1 MSISTHM
8 IVVDGNEK
16 SDYYYQ
22 YCSPSWQELGLEVN
36 KFKAVTPKTLKREY
50 ELNFSKYSR
59 SGKYVSQGIKADIT
73 DTEKACFYSHYK
85 LWQEAV
91 YQKQPFLI
99 LEHDCLLL
107 EPDKFWTDD
116 SHGIIFYDKAAMGS
130 YVIYPSF
137 AKMLVQYC
145 MQHTIS
151 TGPYAMIEQM
161 CREYKI
167 MDQLVNVTHEK
178 FNPISDQVMSR
189 KYGNTVTHYSDIDTT
204 RTYKQHNF
212 IMID

>member
-1 MSISTHM
+1 MSIPTHM
-8 IVVDGNEK
+8 IVIDGDSRSE
-16 SDYYYQ
+16 YYYH
-22 YCSPSWQELGLEVN
+22 YCSPSWQKLGLTVN

-50 ELNFSKYSR
+50 ELNFSKYSM
-59 SGKYVSQGIKADIT
+59 SGKYTNQGIKADIT

-91 YQKQPFLI
+91 YLNQPIFI

-107 EPDKFWTDD
+107 EPDKFWVDD

-137 AKMLVQYC
+137 ARELVQYC
-145 MQHTIS
+145 MANTIG
-151 TGPYAMIEQM
+151 TGPYAIIEQM
-161 CREYKI
+161 CREYNI
-167 MDQLVNVTHEK
+167 MDQLVNVTHKK